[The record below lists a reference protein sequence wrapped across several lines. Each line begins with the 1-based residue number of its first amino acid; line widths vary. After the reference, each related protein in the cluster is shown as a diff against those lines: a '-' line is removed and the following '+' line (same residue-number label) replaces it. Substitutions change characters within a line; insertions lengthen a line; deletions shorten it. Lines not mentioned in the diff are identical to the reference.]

1 MLHCDQKRQLTLQLS
16 NEYHNRTAQLV
27 NAFIDTQ
34 ICEMDKEGDVDY
46 QEEPIPRVS
55 LSSFLSSIYW

>member
-1 MLHCDQKRQLTLQLS
+1 VLTLQLS

-46 QEEPIPRVS
+46 QEEPLPRVS
-55 LSSFLSSIYW
+55 LFFLYQIYRQIV